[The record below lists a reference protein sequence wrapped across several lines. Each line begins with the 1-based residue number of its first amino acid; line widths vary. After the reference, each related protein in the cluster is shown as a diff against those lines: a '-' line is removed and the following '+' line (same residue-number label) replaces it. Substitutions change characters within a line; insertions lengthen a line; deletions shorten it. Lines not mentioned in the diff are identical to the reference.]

1 VVVHASRQTYLPNF
15 RHRNGIAHPMFR
27 LKFELSTE
35 PLSKIRKDLVMKMI
49 TREIQVNTPVERV
62 FDFLS
67 DPNNLPEIWPN
78 IIEVK
83 NVKKTKANDSNTFN
97 WVYKM
102 SGMHLEGKC
111 ETIEYKPY
119 ERLAFQST
127 KGFDAS
133 VYWRFQPADSVTHL
147 TLRFEYEI
155 PSPLLKRIKD
165 EIIVREN
172 EHEVEAMLQNVK
184 SRLEL
189 EPAYA

>member
-1 VVVHASRQTYLPNF
+1 
-15 RHRNGIAHPMFR
+15 
-27 LKFELSTE
+27 
-35 PLSKIRKDLVMKMI
+35 MKMI
-49 TREIQVNTPVERV
+49 TREIQVNTPVGRV

-83 NVKKTKANDSNTFN
+83 NVKKTKVNDSNTFN

-111 ETIEYKPY
+111 ETIEYKPN
-119 ERLAFQST
+119 ERLAVQST
-127 KGFDAS
+127 KGLDAT
-133 VYWRFQPADSVTHL
+133 VFWKFQPVATATLL

-155 PSPLLKRIKD
+155 PSSLLKRIKD
-165 EIIVREN
+165 DIVVREN
-172 EHEVEAMLQNVK
+172 EHEVDALLKNIK

>member
-1 VVVHASRQTYLPNF
+1 MTVTH
-15 RHRNGIAHPMFR
+15 
-27 LKFELSTE
+27 STG
-35 PLSKIRKDLVMKMI
+35 S
-49 TREIQVNTPVERV
+49 
-62 FDFLS
+62 
-67 DPNNLPEIWPN
+67 
-78 IIEVK
+78 
-83 NVKKTKANDSNTFN
+83 
-97 WVYKM
+97 YKM
-102 SGMHLEGKC
+102 SGMHFEGKC
-111 ETIEYKPY
+111 ETIEYTPN

-127 KGFDAS
+127 KGLDATILLEIPTGCNS
-133 VYWRFQPADSVTHL
+133 ATHL

>member
-1 VVVHASRQTYLPNF
+1 
-15 RHRNGIAHPMFR
+15 
-27 LKFELSTE
+27 
-35 PLSKIRKDLVMKMI
+35 MKMI
-49 TREIQVNTPVERV
+49 TRDIQVNTPVDRV
-62 FDFLS
+62 FGFLS

-83 NVKKTKANDSNTFN
+83 NVKRTKADDSNTFN
-97 WVYKM
+97 WMYKM

-111 ETIEYKPY
+111 ETIENQPN

-127 KGFDAS
+127 KGLDATI
-133 VYWRFQPADSVTHL
+133 YWRFQPAGTATQL
-147 TLRFEYEI
+147 TVRFEYEI

-165 EIIVREN
+165 EIVVREN

-189 EPAYA
+189 EPAYV

>member
-1 VVVHASRQTYLPNF
+1 
-15 RHRNGIAHPMFR
+15 
-27 LKFELSTE
+27 
-35 PLSKIRKDLVMKMI
+35 MKMI

-133 VYWRFQPADSVTHL
+133 VYWRFQTADSVTHL